1 MEMLWFYIA
10 VILAISDEAH
20 TQIFWK
26 LFFDFYIILAGL
38 IHKIM
43 GSNIALWIVH
53 EVLEAIFHFVL
64 LSILFL
70 SLEIG
75 FLAAVIHL
83 VVDLYHEAAGL
94 EMNRL
99 QHRALHFTVESLFF
113 IMWLGL

>member
-26 LFFDFYIILAGL
+26 LFFDFYVLLAGL
-38 IHKIM
+38 INEVM
-43 GSNIALWIVH
+43 GSIIALWIVH

-64 LSILFL
+64 LSIIFF

-75 FLAAVIHL
+75 FFAATIHL
-83 VVDLYHEAAGL
+83 VIDLFYEFAGL
-94 EMNRL
+94 DMKWL
-99 QHRALHFTVESLFF
+99 QHRAFHFTIESLFF
-113 IMWLGL
+113 IMLFGI

>member
-10 VILAISDEAH
+10 VILAISDEVH

-26 LFFDFYIILAGL
+26 LFFDFYVLLAGL
-38 IHKIM
+38 IHEITN
-43 GSNIALWIVH
+43 SNIAMWIVH
-53 EVLEAIFHFVL
+53 ELLEAVFHFVL

-75 FLAAVIHL
+75 FLAATIHL
-83 VVDLYHEAAGL
+83 VVDLYQEAAGL

-99 QHRALHFTVESLFF
+99 QHRALHFVIESFFF
-113 IMWLGL
+113 IMVLGL